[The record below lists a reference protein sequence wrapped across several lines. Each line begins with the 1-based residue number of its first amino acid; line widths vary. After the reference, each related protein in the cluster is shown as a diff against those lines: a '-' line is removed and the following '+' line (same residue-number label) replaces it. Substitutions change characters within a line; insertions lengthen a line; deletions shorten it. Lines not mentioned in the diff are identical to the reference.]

1 MKNWYIYFVAMMAI
15 YGLGCNRTT
24 SKKQVMQ
31 IGPADAQC
39 LNCDTLGTT
48 VRMNMIQ
55 NHYPL
60 DTKNVYAILL
70 NPKRKSLIFGGDWT
84 LQKWENGSWMGAKMN
99 GMYGFGDVGMQLNFA
114 PDYYCFSYPVS
125 CYRITSGKYRIIQ
138 SFHDGRTE
146 NCFTEKYYVMRTKLL
161 LGVLAWFA
169 ACTLQAQEVND
180 RYIEVTGT
188 SEIEIVPD
196 KIHYLIEIREYF
208 EEEFDG
214 KSKSEEYRTKVPLGQ
229 IEQQLWKVLI
239 DVGIPKEAVRTQ
251 EVGDYWRRQGQDF
264 LVSKKY
270 DITLT
275 DFKQIDEIVKRIDTR
290 GVNTMRIGELE
301 NKDMLVYHQKG
312 KIEALKAAQRKATYL
327 VEALG
332 KKLGAVIRIVEDGNI
347 GMSSLFSAQSNVRA
361 SDAASFDGF
370 RTIKRHYSMQVRF
383 EITD

>member
-1 MKNWYIYFVAMMAI
+1 
-15 YGLGCNRTT
+15 
-24 SKKQVMQ
+24 
-31 IGPADAQC
+31 
-39 LNCDTLGTT
+39 
-48 VRMNMIQ
+48 
-55 NHYPL
+55 
-60 DTKNVYAILL
+60 
-70 NPKRKSLIFGGDWT
+70 
-84 LQKWENGSWMGAKMN
+84 
-99 GMYGFGDVGMQLNFA
+99 
-114 PDYYCFSYPVS
+114 
-125 CYRITSGKYRIIQ
+125 
-138 SFHDGRTE
+138 
-146 NCFTEKYYVMRTKLL
+146 MRTKLL

-332 KKLGAVIRIVEDGNI
+332 KKI
-347 GMSSLFSAQSNVRA
+347 GGSDSYCRGRQYRNVLA
-361 SDAASFDGF
+361 FQCA
-370 RTIKRHYSMQVRF
+370 
-383 EITD
+383 E